1 MKIGYDGRVH
11 KYFRGPKAEERFAN
25 EVLVLRYLE
34 SRQCP
39 FVPRL
44 LDSNADELSIVTSN
58 VGSIV
63 ERITDE
69 RAAEVFAEL
78 EEFGVRHDDPFA
90 RNITYRSSDG
100 RFCVIDFE
108 FATILEGGWQR
119 ESAVAEAQDA
129 DERIELAW
137 SGWTDRGKFRSN
149 NEDAFL
155 LLRLDERGIQYLGKN
170 GQASLQDA
178 EFIFAVSDGMG
189 GENSGEL
196 ASRIALEKITLRLPR
211 EFHSPGPDDAREY
224 GQQHCEEVL
233 AELFASIHE
242 AMLYLGRYDANC
254 RDMGA
259 TLTLAWF
266 RHSQLYFAHI
276 GDSRLYQVRDGEL
289 RQISEDHTHV
299 GWLRRSGKINERQAR
314 SHPRKNALNQALGA
328 GHQFLKPHIGY
339 MRYQSGDKIL
349 ICSDGITEALWDSR
363 IERELESV
371 EVGASA
377 ERLVSKSVLESGR
390 DNATAVVIGLTE
402 EFQ

>member
-34 SRQCP
+34 CRQCP

-44 LDSNADELSIVTSN
+44 LDSNSDELSIVTSN

-78 EEFGVRHDDPFA
+78 EDFGVRHDDPFA

-108 FATILEGGWQR
+108 FATILDEEWK
-119 ESAVAEAQDA
+119 ESAEPAVKESG
-129 DERIELAW
+129 ERVGLIW

-149 NEDAFL
+149 NEDAYL

-170 GQASLQDA
+170 GQAGLGDA

-211 EFHSPGPDDAREY
+211 EFHSPGPDGVREY
-224 GQQHCEEVL
+224 GQQHSEEVL

-259 TLTLAWF
+259 TLTLVWF

-276 GDSRLYQVRDGEL
+276 GDSRLYQLRDGEL

-299 GWLRRSGKINERQAR
+299 GWLRRSGKVNERQAR

-328 GHQFLKPHIGY
+328 GHQFLKPHIGCI
-339 MRYQSGDKIL
+339 RYQSGDKFL
-349 ICSDGITEALWDSR
+349 MCSDGVTEALWDSR
-363 IERELESV
+363 IERELEGT
-371 EVGASA
+371 EAGASA

-390 DNATAVVIGLTE
+390 DNATAVVIGLSE
-402 EFQ
+402 EFP